1 MAVQFSLSY
10 DANGDPVLVE
20 NTATGIRKVVS
31 TSPVVSEF
39 RSRFETPSDNI
50 TEEPEIIDNPVMEY
64 INEME
69 KNADGDINLSFIEKQ
84 GLQMYTPE
92 AIAARE
98 TPLSKVQS
106 LFQTAVKAAMPTN
119 IKTGIALLNVVA
131 GFLPKESPEIKAI
144 KQYYATPEIANLVE
158 EIPGMK
164 NYNLVYGGFPGI
176 SEAGYGLAGAAAKR
190 QSVIDKTLANKY
202 GLTPEEIAQ
211 TKLGTYKG
219 PVSSDLIDRNKKLQ
233 DLQDKEK
240 EEIATNPAFGNVPNP
255 VVNLTP
261 EQKDFFRNGGG
272 GQDSGNQGGGSPTGT
287 NRPGGPN
294 RPDDAGSSSPTNVGN
309 PFGY

>member
-50 TEEPEIIDNPVMEY
+50 TEEPEIIDNPVMDY

-92 AIAARE
+92 AIAAKE

-106 LFQTAVKAAMPTN
+106 LFQTAVKAVIPTN

-131 GFLPKESPEIKAI
+131 DFLPKESPEIKAI

-176 SEAGYGLAGAAAKR
+176 SKAGYGLAGAAAKR

-219 PVSSDLIDRNKKLQ
+219 PVTSDLIDRNKKLQ
-233 DLQDKEK
+233 DVQDKEK
-240 EEIATNPAFGNVPNP
+240 EEIETNPAFGNVPNP

-272 GQDSGNQGGGSPTGT
+272 GQDSGNQGNSNQGGGADYSSAAETGAK
-287 NRPGGPN
+287 
-294 RPDDAGSSSPTNVGN
+294 AG
-309 PFGY
+309 FGYGL